1 MFIPNTVSYRCEMSN
16 PKARTTD
23 MQALK
28 SIVVNSLRQGDNA
41 YVHCVSGISRAP
53 MAAAVMCSIL
63 MGITF
68 DQAKDLI
75 GQTRNVRFD
84 GGEQCMQG
92 AWIEGVIKD
101 EVTNAEAPTGFSCRV
116 VNPDDVVVHATTL
129 VDGGTEPICRWK
141 KGATG
146 KRDFKGDI
154 ITVESVEQAS
164 TQFGGRFCV
173 NCETLLRASLRLQV
187 DRFYG

>member
-1 MFIPNTVSYRCEMSN
+1 
-16 PKARTTD
+16 

-28 SIVVNSLRQGDNA
+28 SILVNSLRQGDNA

-53 MAAAVMCSIL
+53 MAAAVMCSFL

-84 GGEQCMQG
+84 GGEQRMQG
-92 AWIEGVIKD
+92 AWIDTVLEHA
-101 EVTNAEAPTGFSCRV
+101 VTTAAAPTGFSCRRV
-116 VNPDDVVVHATTL
+116 DPDDMVVHATTL
-129 VDGGTEPICRWK
+129 TEGGTEPICRWS

-146 KRDFKGDI
+146 KLYFKGDI
-154 ITVESVEQAS
+154 VTVESVEQAS

-187 DRFYG
+187 DRFYSSSSGP